1 MLALSKTYGDLDG
14 EDNYYYATTFAAVNG
29 TLTAAQQTQ
38 LAALRAS
45 ALTGTYA
52 DGTPFNFT
60 VATTPYLYS
69 DPITDT
75 SVLTPYIG
83 NTDYLFFE
91 P

>member
-1 MLALSKTYGDLDG
+1 MLALSRTYGDLDG
-14 EDNYYYATTFAAVNG
+14 QDNYYNITMFTTVNG
-29 TLTAAQQTQ
+29 TLSTAQQAQ
-38 LAALRAS
+38 LEALRAS
-45 ALTGTYA
+45 ALTGTYSN
-52 DGTPFNFT
+52 GTPFNFT

-83 NTDYLFFE
+83 DTYYLFFE